1 MTPWGAFGEWPG
13 GQRCWLVFLI
23 PLNLWDVPIQMHSV
37 KQLFKCCLSGF
48 EEAFSMLSSRA
59 TAPLSFQICASES
72 LCTASYL
79 VDMLFFFFLSLL
91 HLQQYCTFRVA
102 SNPCPKFPALGYHE
116 SCSLLPQEVITC
128 NQVPG

>member
-79 VDMLFFFFLSLL
+79 VDMLFFFFIFAAPAAILYIQGCQQSLS
-91 HLQQYCTFRVA
+91 
-102 SNPCPKFPALGYHE
+102 
-116 SCSLLPQEVITC
+116 
-128 NQVPG
+128 QVSSSGVS